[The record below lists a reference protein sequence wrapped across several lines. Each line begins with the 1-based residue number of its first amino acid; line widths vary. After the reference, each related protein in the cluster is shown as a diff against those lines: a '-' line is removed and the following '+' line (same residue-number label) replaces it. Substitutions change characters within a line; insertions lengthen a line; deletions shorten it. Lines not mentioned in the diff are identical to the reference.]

1 MFKSATH
8 MVQIT
13 QPTGMEL
20 NAYLIL
26 DNKITRQEIKLKTL
40 SKYVQQHPQGWKK
53 RLEVAELLYAIGRWE
68 QAVDEY
74 RQVLKRQPH
83 LINVRLQLGKMLHL
97 MAREAEAIEVY
108 ESALFLSRNVATR
121 HHITGLIESC
131 RQNYQAAV
139 KTLESAASLEPDNVA
154 HWLALGQAYL
164 EIESPVSALRAFDTI
179 LKLNPDDIVALS
191 HSYNALMAVGHFQ
204 EAARRVSRAL
214 ELAPDDVRVLKQMA
228 AHRVYIGLVSGEE
241 GKQTRQMILGVLQL
255 APNATD
261 TFELFAYY
269 HIFRGEWAK
278 GVAMLQKFTEKH
290 PNSPSGWY
298 HYARCLFHTGNY
310 QLAAEAILKAY
321 TLYQNDCEI
330 YGTLCEILPAA
341 GRLEELQPLVEEMLQ
356 RFPQRWSVW
365 ATAGRVLVESFNDI
379 DRGCNVSAKGTQL
392 QPQLAE
398 PWFRYGRVLALAGR
412 HKEAV
417 EALEQGWQLL
427 PEEGGYL
434 RSVQAAVWLGESY
447 QVLGDEAT
455 SRNWWEEACK
465 RAKELLNFNTATA
478 HYWQGRALSALGDVA
493 GAMQAYQTAL
503 SCQLLYPAQGEVKA
517 AVKRLQ
523 ALARKGSCS

>member
-13 QPTGMEL
+13 QPTGVEL

-40 SKYVQQHPQGWKK
+40 CKYVQQHPQGWKK
-53 RLEVAELLYAIGRWE
+53 RLEVAELLYAVGRWE
-68 QAVDEY
+68 QAVEEY

-83 LINVRLQLGKMLHL
+83 LIDVRLQLGKMLHL

-121 HHITGLIESC
+121 QHITGLIESC
-131 RQNYQAAV
+131 RQHYQAAV
-139 KTLESAASLEPDNVA
+139 KAFESAASLEPDNVA

-164 EIESPVSALRAFDTI
+164 EIESPVSVQAFDTI

-191 HSYNALMAVGHFQ
+191 YSYEALMAVGHFQ
-204 EAARRVSRAL
+204 EAGRRVSRAL
-214 ELAPDDVRVLKQMA
+214 ELAPDDVRLRKQMA
-228 AHRVYIGLVSGEE
+228 AHRIYIGLVSGEE
-241 GKQTRQMILGVLQL
+241 GKQTRQMIRGVLQL
-255 APNATD
+255 APHAAD
-261 TFELFAYY
+261 ACELLAYY
-269 HIFRGEWAK
+269 HLFRGEWEK
-278 GVAMLQKFTEKH
+278 GVALLQEFAEKH

-298 HYARCLFHTGNY
+298 HYARCLFHTGNS

-330 YGTLCEILPAA
+330 YRTLCEILPAA
-341 GRLEELQPLVEEMLQ
+341 GRLEELQPLVAEMLQ
-356 RFPQRWSVW
+356 RFPERWSVW

-379 DRGCNVSAKGTQL
+379 NRGCAVSAKGTQL
-392 QPQLAE
+392 QPQLADS
-398 PWFRYGRVLALAGR
+398 WFRHGRVLALAGR

-447 QVLGDEAT
+447 RAIGDEAT
-455 SRNWWEEACK
+455 SWNWYEEACA
-465 RAKELLNFNTATA
+465 RAKELMEFNPATA
-478 HYWQGRALSALGDVA
+478 HYWQSRVLEALGNVM
-493 GAMQAYQTAL
+493 GAIQAYRTAL
-503 SCQLLYPAQGEVKA
+503 SCQLLYSAHREVKEA
-517 AVKRLQ
+517 LKRLQ
-523 ALARKGSCS
+523 TVA